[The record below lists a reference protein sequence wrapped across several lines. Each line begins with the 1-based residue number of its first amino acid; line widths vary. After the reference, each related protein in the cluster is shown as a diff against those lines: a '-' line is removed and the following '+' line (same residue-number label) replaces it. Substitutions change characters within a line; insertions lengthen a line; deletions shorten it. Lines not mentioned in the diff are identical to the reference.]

1 MCEADRPSAEL
12 LIYVVQKVWEPE
24 RSRDSSDAL
33 EDSDG
38 GVVWLAAACDLLRC
52 AGARHAWLRHA
63 DPQAKQ
69 TRERVTHKCSIRWW
83 LGELRFRPGNDL
95 VDEGIKRFLSAVAK
109 VGSLGKNARGT
120 PGREVLFPLL
130 NTNVY

>member
-1 MCEADRPSAEL
+1 MRWKIATGVLSGWQPRATCCG
-12 LIYVVQKVWEPE
+12 VPE
-24 RSRDSSDAL
+24 RDTP
-33 EDSDG
+33 
-38 GVVWLAAACDLLRC
+38 
-52 AGARHAWLRHA
+52 WLRHA